1 MCFSSNPQMSLK
13 SFAIVTLTLVFFQ
26 QSYAQRNYEDY
37 NRIGI
42 TGGFT
47 LFDIITS
54 DLVTEQGQGFEGGFT
69 TRGAFRNAF
78 DLIYGISFFN
88 SSIGVKGSSPNGAG
102 DTRVIKYQI
111 QAAQLGLLGSYNIVP
126 HHLSLEFGP
135 ILNVNGKMKLDSD
148 RFQDYIL
155 EGYTTLRAQDIQ
167 DINRINFRVA
177 GGLTAGFR
185 SFRVSALYQYGVT
198 NMLGSLNDKKLEKTN
213 FKGNSSTIIFAAT
226 LYF

>member
-1 MCFSSNPQMSLK
+1 MSLK
-13 SFAIVTLTLVFFQ
+13 SILIVTLALAFFQ
-26 QSYAQRNYEDY
+26 QSFAQRNFEDY

-47 LFDIITS
+47 LFDITTS

-78 DLIYGISFFN
+78 DLIYGLSFFN
-88 SSIGVKGSSPNGAG
+88 SSIGVKGSVGPNGLG
-102 DTRVIKYQI
+102 DTQFVKYQI
-111 QAAQLGLLGSYNIVP
+111 QAAQIGLLGSYNIVKN
-126 HHLSLEFGP
+126 HLSVEFGP
-135 ILNVNGKMKLDSD
+135 ILNVNGKMKLDTD
-148 RFQDYIL
+148 RYQDYIL

-177 GGLTAGFR
+177 GGLTAGLR
-185 SFRVSALYQYGVT
+185 SFRVGVLYQYGVT
-198 NMLGSLNDKKLEKTN
+198 NMLGRLNDKKLEKTT
-213 FKGNSSTIIFAAT
+213 FKGNSSTIIFAGT